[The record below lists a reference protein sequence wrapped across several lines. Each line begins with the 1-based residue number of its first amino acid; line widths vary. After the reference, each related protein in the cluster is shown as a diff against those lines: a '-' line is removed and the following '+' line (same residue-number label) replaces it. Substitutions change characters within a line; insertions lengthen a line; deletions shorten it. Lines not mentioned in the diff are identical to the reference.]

1 MENDN
6 QLHQNNI
13 SEINFDSIV
22 EEMLKDDTDS
32 NFLMEINGE
41 IFSLTNIKQYYE
53 FPELLERDSSIS
65 DKKRAIY
72 FLLVQSYIKNIEL
85 KASLEHQYQYVKK
98 APNKQA
104 AFAETVMLSLLS
116 GFITGAFIAL
126 VVVFIQ
132 TKM

>member
-1 MENDN
+1 MENEN

-22 EEMLKDDTDS
+22 EEMLKDELDS

-41 IFSLTNIKQYYE
+41 IFSLTNIKQYCE
-53 FPELLERDSSIS
+53 FPELLERDPSIS
-65 DKKRAIY
+65 YKKRAIY
-72 FLLVQSYIKNIEL
+72 SLLVQSYIKNIEL

-98 APNKQA
+98 NSNNQA
-104 AFAETVMLSLLS
+104 AFAETVMISLLS